1 MREMSMVG
9 PLGGGDRDPGVPTII
24 GNKHRWRE
32 PWEALPEVWEHPPS
46 TRELS
51 MAGPLGGGDRDPG
64 ALAINARNLDG
75 EPLGMRCWRSGS
87 AHQKHEKLQ
96 RWAPREVMPE
106 IQERPPSMQKT
117 STVGPLGGGDGD
129 PGGPTINAKKR

>member
-1 MREMSMVG
+1 MVG

-24 GNKHRWRE
+24 GKKHRWRE

-87 AHQKHEKLQ
+87 THQKHEKLQ

-117 STVGPLGGGDGD
+117 STVGP
-129 PGGPTINAKKR
+129 PGRR